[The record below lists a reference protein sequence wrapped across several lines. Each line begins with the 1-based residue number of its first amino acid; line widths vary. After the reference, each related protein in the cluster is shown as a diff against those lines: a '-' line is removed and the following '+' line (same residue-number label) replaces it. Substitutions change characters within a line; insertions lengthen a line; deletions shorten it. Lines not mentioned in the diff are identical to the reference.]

1 MQNSQRQDVTKYN
14 LILLMLVIMA
24 AGVAATLLWL
34 LNGGAANQAIPP
46 VPTLAA
52 QAILPTA
59 GSTLIPT
66 AVEPVTETAV
76 TTPTPEPAPSTT
88 YTVQAGNTLFSIAQ
102 SYGLT
107 VEELAAANG
116 IVDVNSL
123 IVGQVLQ
130 IPDAGGIV
138 EADTAVVSPTD
149 QSSQPANPPP
159 PQIEAAPD
167 NLGGVPL
174 ASIIVMPDNVAQNA
188 RRIFAQGQAMG
199 RNPRAYS
206 KIGDSTIQ
214 NPYFMARFDEPGG
227 YNLGRYAYLQPTIDY
242 FAGSHGRQGAA
253 VRKGFH
259 SWTVTDPTW
268 ADKTICQPA
277 ESPVACEFR
286 LNNPVIVLIRL
297 GSNDRGVPDG
307 FEQNLRQIIEYAIA
321 NGVIPVIG
329 TKADRFEGS
338 NQNNEILRRLAA
350 EYELPLWDFDAAAQ
364 IIPGRGLD
372 VDNVHLTT
380 FYAHDYSSPVA
391 LQRGHSVHN
400 LTALIMLD
408 ALLNEVILPET
419 SGNN

>member
-1 MQNSQRQDVTKYN
+1 MQNSQSQDVTKYN
-14 LILLMLVIMA
+14 LVLLVLVIMA
-24 AGVAATLLWL
+24 AGVVTTLLWL
-34 LNGGAANQAIPP
+34 LNSGAPSQASLP

-52 QAILPTA
+52 QAVLPAASATPVP
-59 GSTLIPT
+59 TPTIPAT
-66 AVEPVTETAV
+66 AV
-76 TTPTPEPAPSTT
+76 PTPEPAPAAT

-116 IVDVNSL
+116 IADVNSL
-123 IVGQVLQ
+123 TVGQVLQ
-130 IPDAGGIV
+130 IPGAGGV
-138 EADTAVVSPTD
+138 VAEDTAVAPPTD
-149 QSSQPANPPP
+149 QPSQPPINPPP

-167 NLGGVPL
+167 NLGGIPL
-174 ASIIVMPDNVAQNA
+174 SSIIVMPDNVVQNA
-188 RRIFAQGQAMG
+188 RRIFAQGQVIG
-199 RNPRAYS
+199 RNPNAYS

-214 NPYFMARFDEPGG
+214 SPYFMARFDEPGG
-227 YNLGRYAYLQPTIDY
+227 YNMGRYAYLQPTIDY
-242 FAGSHGRQGAA
+242 FAGSHGREGAA

-259 SWTVTDPTW
+259 SWTVTDPMW

-286 LNNPVIVLIRL
+286 LHNPAIVLIRL
-297 GSNDRGVPDG
+297 GSNDRGVPAG
-307 FEQNLRQIIEYAIA
+307 FEKNVRQIIEFSIA

-338 NQNNEILRRLAA
+338 NQNNDILRRLAA
-350 EYELPLWDFDAAAQ
+350 EYELPVWDFDVAAQ

-391 LQRGHSVHN
+391 LQRGHGVHN
-400 LTALIMLD
+400 LTALMMLD
-408 ALLNEVILPET
+408 AILNEVILPELEI
-419 SGNN
+419 GD

>member
-1 MQNSQRQDVTKYN
+1 MQNSQSQDVTKYN
-14 LILLMLVIMA
+14 LLLLALVIMA
-24 AGVAATLLWL
+24 AAVVAALLWL
-34 LNGGAANQAIPP
+34 LGSSTPGPAIPP
-46 VPTLAA
+46 IPTLAQPLA
-52 QAILPTA
+52 LPTA
-59 GSTLIPT
+59 SAASIPT
-66 AVEPVTETAV
+66 APEPVTDTAV
-76 TTPTPEPAPSTT
+76 TPAKPVQVASH
-88 YTVQAGNTLFSIAQ
+88 TVQASDTLFSIAQ
-102 SYGLT
+102 SYNST
-107 VEELAAANG
+107 VEELAAAND
-116 IVDVNSL
+116 IADVNSL
-123 IVGQVLQ
+123 IVGQVLL
-130 IPDAGGIV
+130 IPGNEPEG
-138 EADTAVVSPTD
+138 DTAVSNPTAPPITPL
-149 QSSQPANPPP
+149 PASPPP

-174 ASIIVMPDNVAQNA
+174 SSIIVMPDNVVANA
-188 RRIFAQGQAMG
+188 RRIFATGQAIG

-214 NPYFMARFDEPGG
+214 NPYFMARFDEPGS
-227 YNLGRYAYLQPTIDY
+227 YNMGRYAYLQPTIDY

-259 SWTVTDPTW
+259 SWTVTDPMW
-268 ADKTICQPA
+268 ADKEICQPA

-286 LNNPVIVLIRL
+286 LNNPAIVLIRL

-307 FEQNLRQIIEYAIA
+307 FEKNLRQIIEYAIA

-350 EYELPLWDFDAAAQ
+350 EYELPIWDFDVAAQ

-391 LQRGHSVHN
+391 LQRGHGVHN
-400 LTALIMLD
+400 LTALMILD
-408 ALLNEVILPET
+408 ALLHEVILPET